1 VYGGGGIR
9 PDLIIMADTL
19 YTPEAEF
26 RRSLGEQ
33 LSQYYDALF
42 RYAVEYVND
51 HPNLQPDFEVSTAM
65 LDRLYQRIV
74 DAGIEL
80 DRQVF
85 DGANRLNSRDLAIQ
99 IATVALDDVT
109 AQRRRLSID
118 RQLAMAAELLRDA
131 GSQER
136 LFALAAEREGDEI
149 AAAIER

>member
-1 VYGGGGIR
+1 
-9 PDLIIMADTL
+9 LIIIADTL
-19 YTPEAEF
+19 YTREAEF

-51 HPNLQPDFEVSTAM
+51 HPSLQPDFEVSPAM

-74 DAGIEL
+74 EAGVEL
-80 DRQVF
+80 EREIF

-99 IATVALDDVT
+99 IATVAFDEVT
-109 AQRRRLSID
+109 AQRRRLLID
-118 RQLAMAAELLRDA
+118 RQLATAAELLREA

-136 LFALAAEREGDEI
+136 LFALAAGREGDEI